1 MANQR
6 VASTV
11 DWIRQIRFLS
21 LCLVCAATHAN
32 LKRFSHHA
40 ESSKTSTL
48 TQLHWQWVTITFVLF
63 PGSEI
68 DKSDTRDKRTKSC
81 HSSAN
86 QVTGVHNTNNK
97 KRVRE
102 TGNQALDRLRVRM
115 PAGNKHGGYSRF
127 QSPSRQANPVQEDQR
142 RDWPSV
148 TWDVEPDAAAAAC
161 RRSRASWLDVTP
173 ALGQNANPR
182 LIKVMYTRSHEW
194 QYNYLTT
201 WAPSHV

>member
-11 DWIRQIRFLS
+11 DWICQIRFLS
-21 LCLVCAATHAN
+21 LCQVCAATDAN

-48 TQLHWQWVTITFVLF
+48 AQLHWQWVTITFVLF
-63 PGSEI
+63 PGSELTNL
-68 DKSDTRDKRTKSC
+68 TRGTSAQSC

-102 TGNQALDRLRVRM
+102 TGNQALDRVRM
-115 PAGNKHGGYSRF
+115 PAGNKHG
-127 QSPSRQANPVQEDQR
+127 VQEDQR

-148 TWDVEPDAAAAAC
+148 TWEIEPDATAAAR
-161 RRSRASWLDVTP
+161 RRSRASWLGVTP
-173 ALGQNANPR
+173 AHSSQNAHPR
-182 LIKVMYTRSHEW
+182 LINLKVTYAHSHEW

-201 WAPSHV
+201 SAPSHV

>member
-40 ESSKTSTL
+40 QSSKTSTL
-48 TQLHWQWVTITFVLF
+48 TQLHWQWVTLFVLF

-68 DKSDTRDKRTKSC
+68 DKSDTRDKRTKLPQLCKSG
-81 HSSAN
+81 HRSAKHK
-86 QVTGVHNTNNK
+86 QQTKSQGSTV
-97 KRVRE
+97 
-102 TGNQALDRLRVRM
+102 GNQALDRVRM

-127 QSPSRQANPVQEDQR
+127 QSQSRQANPVQEDQR

-148 TWDVEPDAAAAAC
+148 TWDVEPDAAAAAR
-161 RRSRASWLDVTP
+161 RRSRASWLGVTP
-173 ALGQNANPR
+173 ALGQNAHPR
-182 LIKVMYTRSHEW
+182 LINVTYAHSHEW